1 MIAHMLKSIT
11 FVSAANFAWTAGE
24 RKRRLLD
31 GKVTRV
37 IMCLAPAQT
46 ISRARHQ
53 METRDPM
60 VNPLCARS

>member
-24 RKRRLLD
+24 RKRRLSD

-37 IMCLAPAQT
+37 IMFWDQHRPF
-46 ISRARHQ
+46 RARATKWKHV
-53 METRDPM
+53 T
-60 VNPLCARS
+60 LW